1 MSDLH
6 KILSKALNEPAFAA
20 TLLASPEKAMV
31 QAGVEPTPEKVAA
44 LHNAVNSLASANHY
58 FGGPKPY

>member
-6 KILSKALNEPAFAA
+6 KILTKALNDPTYAA
-20 TLLASPEKAMV
+20 ALKADPEDAMRQV
-31 QAGVEPTPEKVAA
+31 GVEPTPEKVAV
-44 LHNAVNSLASANHY
+44 LSQTVDSIGNANDF